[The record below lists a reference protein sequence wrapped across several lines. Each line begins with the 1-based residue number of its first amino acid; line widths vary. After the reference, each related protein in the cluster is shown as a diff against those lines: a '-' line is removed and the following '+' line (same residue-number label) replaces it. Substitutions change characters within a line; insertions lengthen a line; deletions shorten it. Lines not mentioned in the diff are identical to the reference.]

1 MTTSPAQGPLARL
14 LGALPPGVRLVVGG
28 TVVLGVSSYIFL
40 ALAGHSLDTDQ
51 VAGVSVLWTVVMSVG
66 YGLFSPVELELTRL
80 VAARDRAGHGPL
92 PAVRKVLALTL
103 AVLAA
108 VLLVLALAAGPIAD
122 RLFGGDRG
130 LLLGLGGALVGLAI
144 SSVVRGA
151 LAGLGN
157 FRAYGAQ
164 LAVDGGLRI
173 ALGALVPIFGLHSA
187 LAFSLILV
195 IAPLAASVIGLRSVL
210 GDRRGGPAPAW
221 REVTR
226 GLGLLTG
233 STLLAQL
240 MVNAAVVN
248 VKLLSPSSTA
258 LVAALLNA
266 VVLARVPLFAYA
278 AIQASLVSA
287 LSGAAAVGD
296 HREFRKVLTRTA
308 AIVVLMCAAAG
319 LPTVLLGPW
328 LIQILFKAQA
338 VLGALDFLWLVL
350 GTLCYMLATVFGQA
364 LMSLGRHHRQLFSWL
379 AGTAVMA
386 AVTLVP
392 GDIAT
397 RVEVG
402 YLAGAA
408 VSAAAMLWSLFR
420 SLPERAGVPGTE
432 RSAEADQRPAGALRS
447 S

>member
-1 MTTSPAQGPLARL
+1 MTKSPALGLPAKL

-28 TVVLGVSSYIFL
+28 TVVLGASSYIFL

-80 VAARDRAGHGPL
+80 VAARDAAGHGPL
-92 PAVRKVLALTL
+92 PAVRKVLLLTL
-103 AVLAA
+103 GVLAV
-108 VLLVLALAAGPIAD
+108 VLLAILSAAQPIAD

-130 LLLGLGGALVGLAI
+130 LVLGLGGALVGLAI

-173 ALGALVPIFGLHSA
+173 LFGAMVPIFGLHSA

-195 IAPLAASVIGLRSVL
+195 VAPLAASVIGLRSVL

-226 GLGLLTG
+226 GLVLLTG

-287 LSGAAAVGD
+287 LSGAAAVGN
-296 HREFRKVLTRTA
+296 HREFRKVLSRTA
-308 AIVVLMCAAAG
+308 AIVMLMCAVAG
-319 LPTVLLGPW
+319 VPTVLLGPW
-328 LIQILFKAQA
+328 LIQVLFKAQP
-338 VLGALDFLWLVL
+338 VLGSLDFLWLVL

-364 LMSLGRHHRQLFSWL
+364 LLSLGRHQRQLFSWL
-379 AGTAVMA
+379 LGTVLMVV
-386 AVTLVP
+386 VTLVP

-402 YLAGAA
+402 YLVGAA
-408 VSAAAMLWSLFR
+408 ASAAAMLWSLFR
-420 SLPERAGVPGTE
+420 SLSEQPAVPGEE
-432 RSAEADQRPAGALRS
+432 RSAVDQRPAGALRS